1 MEKEKI
7 YLTEEERDTLR
18 KYNIDPKNMSSFDEL
33 LFTIDKMSNDTDL
46 DEEEMDELEYVANNV
61 ESSENAYKFLRV
73 LLVMV
78 LVVSISVIVSVGMDI
93 KTKIDE
99 ERTQN
104 NEDKIEQILQEIDDE
119 GLNYPS
125 KI

>member
-1 MEKEKI
+1 MPKI
-7 YLTEEERDTLR
+7 II
-18 KYNIDPKNMSSFDEL
+18 K
-33 LFTIDKMSNDTDL
+33 SN
-46 DEEEMDELEYVANNV
+46 NNV

>member
-1 MEKEKI
+1 MPKI
-7 YLTEEERDTLR
+7 IIR
-18 KYNIDPKNMSSFDEL
+18 
-33 LFTIDKMSNDTDL
+33 SN
-46 DEEEMDELEYVANNV
+46 NNG
-61 ESSENAYKFLRV
+61 ESSENAYMFLRV
-73 LLVMV
+73 LLVVV
-78 LVVSISVIVSVGMDI
+78 LIVSISVIVSVGMDI

>member
-1 MEKEKI
+1 MPKI
-7 YLTEEERDTLR
+7 IIR
-18 KYNIDPKNMSSFDEL
+18 
-33 LFTIDKMSNDTDL
+33 SN
-46 DEEEMDELEYVANNV
+46 NSNV

-73 LLVMV
+73 LLVVV
-78 LVVSISVIVSVGMDI
+78 LIVSISVIVSVGMDI

>member
-1 MEKEKI
+1 MPKI
-7 YLTEEERDTLR
+7 IIR
-18 KYNIDPKNMSSFDEL
+18 
-33 LFTIDKMSNDTDL
+33 SN
-46 DEEEMDELEYVANNV
+46 NSNV
-61 ESSENAYKFLRV
+61 ESSENAYNFLRV
-73 LLVMV
+73 LLVVV
-78 LVVSISVIVSVGMDI
+78 LIVSISVIVSVGMDI